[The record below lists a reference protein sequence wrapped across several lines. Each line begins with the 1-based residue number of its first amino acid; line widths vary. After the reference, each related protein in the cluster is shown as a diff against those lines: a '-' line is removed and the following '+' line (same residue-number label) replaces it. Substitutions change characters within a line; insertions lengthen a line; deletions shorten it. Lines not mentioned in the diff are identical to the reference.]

1 MVGGLGFDH
10 PFNVTPAQAGVPLP
24 LGAGDQAGFPLSRE

>member
-1 MVGGLGFDH
+1 MGGGLGFDH

-24 LGAGDQAGFPLSRE
+24 LSLGEQAGFPLPRE